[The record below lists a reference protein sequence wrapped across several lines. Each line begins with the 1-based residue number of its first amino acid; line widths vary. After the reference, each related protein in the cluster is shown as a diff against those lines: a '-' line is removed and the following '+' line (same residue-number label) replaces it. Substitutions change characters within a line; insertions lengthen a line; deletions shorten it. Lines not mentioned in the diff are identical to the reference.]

1 MMDFQKLNGTRIPLT
16 QQHIDTTQ
24 AVFRESNNPVSK
36 AMQATLGE
44 DFTVLI
50 YLLHEQIVIFQKS
63 GDKIHR
69 KVGTL
74 QTAGTLDE
82 WLFNH
87 AGGSPVPAGHLLIY
101 MQAEEEN
108 DERLWIGFQKEAEL
122 HKELGI

>member
-1 MMDFQKLNGTRIPLT
+1 MMDFQKLNGTRILLT
-16 QQHIDTTQ
+16 QQHIDATQ
-24 AVFRESNNPVSK
+24 AVFRESNHPVSK
-36 AMQATLGE
+36 AIQAKLGE
-44 DFTVLI
+44 DLTVLI

-74 QTAGTLDE
+74 QTAGTLDD

-87 AGGSPVPAGHLLIY
+87 ADGSPVPAGHLYIY

-108 DERLWIGFQKEAEL
+108 DERLWIGFQEQTQ
-122 HKELGI
+122 